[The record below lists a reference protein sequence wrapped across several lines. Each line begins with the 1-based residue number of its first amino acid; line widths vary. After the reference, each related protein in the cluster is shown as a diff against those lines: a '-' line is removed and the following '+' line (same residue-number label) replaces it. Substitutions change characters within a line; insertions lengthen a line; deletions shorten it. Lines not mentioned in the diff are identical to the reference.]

1 MWNVT
6 IIVDVNAVGIHVRPV
21 LIFPRVNFKFNML
34 TGAST
39 VSIGGAKPTGW
50 SN

>member
-1 MWNVT
+1 MV
-6 IIVDVNAVGIHVRPV
+6 VDVNAIGSHVRPV
-21 LIFPRVNFKFNML
+21 LIFPRVNLKSDML

-39 VSIGGAKPTGW
+39 VSIVGVNPTGW